1 MRNRLL
7 STAAVII
14 TSVGLSL
21 TFMAPATSSPL
32 ASGPGL
38 LIGDPNGEM
47 WAQVNALEL
56 RMDVAEDRV
65 EALESAKSAAAPSA
79 PPAYGSDA
87 AGDLRA
93 AVTDLELGMVDLD
106 ARITALDGGVDKA
119 DSTLQPGANGK
130 LQARIYVVDR
140 ELGAAE
146 VRITLLEDAGP
157 LGGPV
162 YAHLP
167 YGPGIGATDWAAMT
181 RERIEAGWATGAFIY
196 YGPGDP
202 LAWGPEWEAFV
213 EEFPE
218 GVDLMVSPKT
228 LDEAALIDFLERLPQ
243 VLRDRMVIAYFQEP
257 EDNHT
262 TPAARAEFRA
272 TVIRYDEL
280 TEPYGV
286 ANGVQMQTYVIG
298 PTQAHGGDQAVLDMV
313 PAGNIDFFG
322 WSLFDFNGN
331 DSGPGH
337 VGRAEAFMDDHY
349 TGIDWGITSLGF
361 SVPQGTAAGH
371 ALRTERAQ
379 HVDNT
384 LVAMEAASL
393 EASSWYDV
401 PVGNENRDFGVDAYL
416 LPVLVETPWQ

>member
-21 TFMAPATSSPL
+21 TFVAPATSAPL
-32 ASGPGL
+32 AAGAEQLSPDCSDKVSGA
-38 LIGDPNGEM
+38 M
-47 WAQVNALEL
+47 RVQVGVLEVRMDDVEGRLSALEGAT
-56 RMDVAEDRV
+56 RDATSREYGQD
-65 EALESAKSAAAPSA
+65 AK
-79 PPAYGSDA
+79 
-87 AGDLRA
+87 GDLKAR
-93 AVTDLELGMVDLD
+93 VSVLEREMVGVQ
-106 ARITALDGGVDKA
+106 ARISALGGERESHQPDA
-119 DSTLQPGANGK
+119 DGK
-130 LQARIYVVDR
+130 LQGRIDTLDR
-140 ELGAAE
+140 QMDGAEAQLT
-146 VRITLLEDAGP
+146 ILEGSGP
-157 LGGPV
+157 TSGPV

-181 RERIEAGWATGAFIY
+181 RDRIDAGWATGAFIY
-196 YGPGDP
+196 YSGALD
-202 LAWGPEWEAFV
+202 WGPEWDAFV

-218 GVDLMVSPKT
+218 GVDLMVSPKA
-228 LDEAALIDFLERLPQ
+228 LNEAALIDFLDRLPQ

-262 TPAARAEFRA
+262 TPAARAAFRA
-272 TVIRYDEL
+272 KVIRFDEL

-298 PTQAHGGDQAVLDMV
+298 PTQSHGGDQAIIDMV
-313 PAGNIDFFG
+313 PAENIDFFG

-337 VGRAEAFMDDHY
+337 VARAEAFMDDHY